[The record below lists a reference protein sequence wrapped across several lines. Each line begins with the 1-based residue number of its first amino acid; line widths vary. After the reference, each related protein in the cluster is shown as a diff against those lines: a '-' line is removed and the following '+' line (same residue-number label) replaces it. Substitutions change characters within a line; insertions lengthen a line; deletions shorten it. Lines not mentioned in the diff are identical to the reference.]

1 MDTFSD
7 SRVTSDTYL
16 PWGRGG
22 LNSDVPKM
30 FRSVSL
36 TKKVRKL
43 YKKEMIG
50 GGILGKMKLKHTY
63 VSTQIVTVP

>member
-7 SRVTSDTYL
+7 SRVTSDTCL

-36 TKKVRKL
+36 TKKLSKCRNERNDWGYDSWQYEDESYL
-43 YKKEMIG
+43 D
-50 GGILGKMKLKHTY
+50 
-63 VSTQIVTVP
+63 SCTVKV